1 MTTTDLTIVVATHNE
16 GKLAEMRQILEEC
29 LGGARRRRAA
39 GVRRFDESAGPG

>member
-29 LGGARRRRAA
+29 LGSAPPACDWCPP
-39 GVRRFDESAGPG
+39 VR

>member
-29 LGGARRRRAA
+29 LGERAA
-39 GVRRFDESAGPG
+39 GVRLVSAGSMNLPDPV